1 MVALLAPRGVDARE
15 RLVLAAE
22 RLVAEQG
29 VDVSLRDIALAAGQR
44 NNSAVHYHFGSR
56 EGLLQAAV
64 ERRKEPLE
72 AARLALLAERGT
84 IESVADVL
92 DVLITPMTT
101 VPYEEGSTH
110 YARFH
115 QQVRNH
121 PQLSRLVLSLDQWP
135 AAAILLTRLAEVV
148 QERTGMSDADVRH
161 RLNAMATAMFAL
173 LADAERA
180 HEQHRD
186 ARSPRELVTM
196 LEGLVTAVP
205 G

>member
-1 MVALLAPRGVDARE
+1 VDARE
-15 RLVLAAE
+15 RLILAAE
-22 RLVAEQG
+22 QLIGEHG

-72 AARLALLAERGT
+72 SARGALLAERG
-84 IESVADVL
+84 EPASVAEVL

-101 VPYEEGSTH
+101 VPYDEGSTH

-121 PQLSRLVLSLDQWP
+121 PQLSRVVLGLEQWP
-135 AAAILLTRLAEVV
+135 VVRVLLTRLADAV
-148 QERTGMSDADVRH
+148 QTRTGLSDADVRH
-161 RLNAMATAMFAL
+161 RLNSMATAMFAL

-180 HEQHRD
+180 REQDRH
-186 ARSPRELVTM
+186 PRPTQELVTM